1 MTTYKKNYMEVCLT
15 TGDGIQ
21 HLRLYGYLKR
31 LDIPIKNETVT
42 NTENQFG
49 MVIVICD
56 SDALVALKK
65 REDLFETIS
74 VMDGE
79 DVRWGLYKTMK
90 NENIVNQIKDFM
102 FSFDFSDPKKSIET
116 MLHKANETSIE
127 LFRKNKSFIDDYVN
141 VNFLTY
147 EEKLKD
153 LESMIT
159 YFEYLERYED
169 CALLVEIKEKVKK
182 SHFKKLWLNG

>member
-1 MTTYKKNYMEVCLT
+1 
-15 TGDGIQ
+15 
-21 HLRLYGYLKR
+21 
-31 LDIPIKNETVT
+31 
-42 NTENQFG
+42 
-49 MVIVICD
+49 
-56 SDALVALKK
+56 
-65 REDLFETIS
+65 
-74 VMDGE
+74 
-79 DVRWGLYKTMK
+79 
-90 NENIVNQIKDFM
+90 M

>member
-1 MTTYKKNYMEVCLT
+1 MEVCLT
-15 TGDGIQ
+15 TGDGVQ

-49 MVIVICD
+49 MIIVICD

>member
-15 TGDGIQ
+15 TGDGVQ

-49 MVIVICD
+49 MIIVICD